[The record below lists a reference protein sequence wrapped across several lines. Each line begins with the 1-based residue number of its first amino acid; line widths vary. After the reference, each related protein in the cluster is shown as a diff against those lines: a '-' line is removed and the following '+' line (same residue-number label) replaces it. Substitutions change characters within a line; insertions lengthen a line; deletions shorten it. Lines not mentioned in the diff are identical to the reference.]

1 MLTATLSAA
10 PRALDCNT
18 SYMHILA
25 CLRTI
30 CTHMQAERE
39 WLLQYG
45 FHSPQRRTLH
55 HYALLLGLLYSLAC
69 KIHLFQNL
77 TVGQTHDTQVLAVM
91 YFVFN
96 FIKKIDKPFPLLKV
110 HTVFDFLVII
120 LTSYCMLCRCAVLI
134 HLVIAVSVVKNK
146 HMLVFSIPACTVSI
160 SYFRIWR
167 T

>member
-18 SYMHILA
+18 SYMHTCVPAHHAHICRPSGNGCFNTGSILP
-25 CLRTI
+25 
-30 CTHMQAERE
+30 
-39 WLLQYG
+39 G
-45 FHSPQRRTLH
+45 FAPFIIML
-55 HYALLLGLLYSLAC
+55 YFLVFYSLTC
-69 KIHLFQNL
+69 KLHLFQNL
-77 TVGQTHDTQVLAVM
+77 TVHHTHDTQVLAVM
-91 YFVFN
+91 YFMFN

-146 HMLVFSIPACTVSI
+146 HMFVFSIPTCTVSI
-160 SYFRIWR
+160 SYFRIPV
-167 T
+167 